1 MKKDRLESSEN
12 MIEIIIATEEET
24 ENTEII
30 TMTEKILNRGTKI
43 INTKTEIINI
53 KTEIINTKNVITI
66 TRKEIMKLEIIIK
79 NTMIMTVNITEKI
92 KERTEKEILEIKI
105 EKMNLIKSDMIT
117 EITEGKTDK
126 ITDKENLIIN
136 PKEITIIMKRTMKI
150 RIKNMTDPM
159 KETKDLTIRKEI
171 MTNTIKIM
179 SMKEKIMKNMKDV
192 KINTKK
198 DLMIMTGQQI
208 KMLFKERRN
217 TMKRI
222 IQEKK
227 PLNLNQ
233 RKKKNPTINM
243 ICWML
248 ILTVMNND

>member
-1 MKKDRLESSEN
+1 
-12 MIEIIIATEEET
+12 MIEIIITTEEET

-92 KERTEKEILEIKI
+92 KERTEKEILEIRI
-105 EKMNLIKSDMIT
+105 EKMNLIKRDMIT
-117 EITEGKTDK
+117 EITEDKTDK
-126 ITDKENLIIN
+126 ITDKKNLIIN
-136 PKEITIIMKRTMKI
+136 LKEITIIMKRTMKI

-171 MTNTIKIM
+171 MINTIKIM
-179 SMKEKIMKNMKDV
+179 SMKEKITTNMKNV
-192 KINTKK
+192 KINMKK

-227 PLNLNQ
+227 PLSLNQ

>member
-1 MKKDRLESSEN
+1 LNTKTK
-12 MIEIIIATEEET
+12 IINTKTKIIYTK
-24 ENTEII
+24 TEII
-30 TMTEKILNRGTKI
+30 NTKTEI

-53 KTEIINTKNVITI
+53 KSVIMM
-66 TRKEIMKLEIIIK
+66 TRKEIMNLEIIIK
-79 NTMIMTVNITEKI
+79 NTMIMTVNMTEKI

-136 PKEITIIMKRTMKI
+136 LKEITIIMKRTMKI
-150 RIKNMTDPM
+150 RIKNMIDPM

-171 MTNTIKIM
+171 MINTIKIM
-179 SMKEKIMKNMKDV
+179 SMKEKITTNMKNV
-192 KINTKK
+192 EINMKK

-217 TMKRI
+217 TMKRT
-222 IQEKK
+222 IQEKR
-227 PLNLNQ
+227 PLSLNQ
-233 RKKKNPTINM
+233 RNKKNPTINM

-248 ILTVMNND
+248 IPTVMNND